1 MLEVT
6 IPAQEYYD
14 EDRDLFI
21 QIKETTLQ
29 LEHSLISLHKWEAK
43 THKPFLGREKTAEE
57 ILEYIKCM
65 TIGKVDPEI
74 YNYIPETVIKEIIDY
89 IKDPMSA
96 TWFYDRATGTKMSNK
111 NETITAEVIY
121 YCMITLNIPVKFEKW
136 HLQQLLTLIRVIN
149 DKNGEK
155 KRMSPRE
162 AEAYRAAENARRRA
176 KLNSK
181 G

>member
-14 EDRDLFI
+14 EDRNLFI
-21 QIKETTLQ
+21 QVKETTLQ
-29 LEHSLISLHKWEAK
+29 LEHSLISLYKWESK
-43 THKPFLGREKTAEE
+43 THKPFLGKKKTPNEM
-57 ILEYIKCM
+57 LEYIKCM

-74 YNYIPETVIKEIIDY
+74 YNYIPGDVIKQIVDY

-96 TWFYDRATGTKMSNK
+96 TWFFDRKTGKNIIHN
-111 NETITAEVIY
+111 NETVTAEVIY
-121 YCMITLNIPVKFEKW
+121 YWMITLNIPVQFEKW
-136 HLQQLLTLIRVIN
+136 HLEQLLTLIRVIN
-149 DKNGEK
+149 DKNGGK
-155 KRMSPRE
+155 KKMSPIE
-162 AEAYRAAENARRRA
+162 AEAYRAEENARRRA